1 MMGKSEQSTNLK
13 QPGDPRALSCND
25 GHDLCYCAGRPE
37 CHNCGQPLWDDY
49 VKEPLDHSDYNYN
62 HAACCDLVLSHFT
75 YDDWEV
81 GDDDK
86 LRMHDYVLVVYKDTE
101 TGNKTNIVCQIVEM
115 CGVGLPALRAL
126 ETGDKTS
133 IMGTYIT
140 NCRLVRI
147 KKPEEKQ

>member
-1 MMGKSEQSTNLK
+1 MNKQSTNLK
-13 QPGDPRALSCND
+13 LPGDLRTLSCND

-75 YDDWEV
+75 YDDWEI

-86 LRMHDYVLVVYKDTE
+86 LRMYDYVSVAYIDPE
-101 TGNKTNIVCQIVEM
+101 TGDKIRLTCQIVELF
-115 CGVGLPALRAL
+115 GLGLPVFRVL
-126 ETGDKTS
+126 ETGNNMS
-133 IMGTYIT
+133 ILGTYIT

-147 KKPEEKQ
+147 KKPEEKQS

>member
-1 MMGKSEQSTNLK
+1 MMKKSEQSANLK
-13 QPGDPRALSCND
+13 LPGDLRSLSCND

-75 YDDWEV
+75 YDDWEI

-86 LRMHDYVLVVYKDTE
+86 LRMYDYVSVTYIASE
-101 TGNKTNIVCQIVEM
+101 TGNKIRIPCQIVELF
-115 CGVGLPALRAL
+115 GLGLPVFRVL
-126 ETGDKTS
+126 ETGDNMS
-133 IMGTYIT
+133 ILGAYIT
-140 NCRLVRI
+140 KCRLVRI
-147 KKPEEKQ
+147 KKPEEK